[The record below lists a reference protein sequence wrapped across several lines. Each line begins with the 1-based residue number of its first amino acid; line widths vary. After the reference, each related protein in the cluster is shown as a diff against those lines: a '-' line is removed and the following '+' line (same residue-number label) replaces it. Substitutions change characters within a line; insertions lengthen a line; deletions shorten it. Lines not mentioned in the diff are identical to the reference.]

1 MPSRHYKNLFTVM
14 RKSPLL
20 FLQTQVLFLTTYIDW
35 VIMPFMTKLEGMYL
49 PVFMISFYMLIG
61 ASDGFILPLFKHIKI
76 YRIYAFVIIL
86 DLIQMASYT
95 LYVYDEVIFTY
106 TILSIFTLQAI
117 TFEVSRVHT
126 IDFMKEA
133 VAIKDYLMMRS
144 FIVSGAIIAGSL
156 SAMLL
161 DFIEID
167 LKKTLWFLG
176 ALGCYAVFIELRLYN
191 RFKFVIQKRATQIKR
206 QNSLLQE
213 KFKQ

>member
-1 MPSRHYKNLFTVM
+1 MPARHYKNLFAVM

-20 FLQTQVLFLTTYIDW
+20 FLQSQVLFLTTYIDW

-61 ASDGFILPLFKHIKI
+61 ASDGFILPLFKHVKI
-76 YRIYAFVIIL
+76 YRIYAFVIVL

-95 LYVYDEVIFTY
+95 LYSYDEVIFTY

-144 FIVSGAIIAGSL
+144 FIVSGAIISGSL

-161 DFIEID
+161 DFIDINLE
-167 LKKTLWFLG
+167 KTLWFLG
-176 ALGCYAVFIELRLYN
+176 SLGFYAVFIELRLYN

-206 QNSLLQE
+206 KNSLLQE